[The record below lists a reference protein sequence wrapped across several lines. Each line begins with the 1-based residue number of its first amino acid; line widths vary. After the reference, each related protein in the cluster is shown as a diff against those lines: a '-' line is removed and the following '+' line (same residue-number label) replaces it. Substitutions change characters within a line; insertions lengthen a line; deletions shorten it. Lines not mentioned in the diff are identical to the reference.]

1 MIDLSPAAQA
11 AWVAY
16 LDQSELDE
24 TSADL
29 PALAAAIRALA
40 SQCLHETPKGIH
52 GHHAKRYMLAGELRA
67 IAAEIDAMPSL
78 VGTH

>member
-1 MIDLSPAAQA
+1 MAELSPAAQA

-24 TSADL
+24 TPADL

-40 SQCLHETPKGIH
+40 GQCLHETPKGIH

-67 IAAEIDAMPSL
+67 IAAELGAGL
-78 VGTH
+78 